1 MAETK
6 QPLVLRLGRGF
17 NGFFCPETRF
27 HLVGVMKPQ
36 AVYTAAFLSEDVKRG
51 LRGRTLIDVN
61 GQLTEDDIKPGKGYV
76 HNTNA
81 SDRKKQILIQA
92 DEQAKAK
99 QESDAEKGIEK
110 DDYVTPDASAQ
121 TGELI
126 SEPDIHSSTKKEL
139 LAYIEKT
146 EGLELEALDLHSRSG
161 AEEVKAAL
169 LKHFGY
175 SDKPVDLDAE
185 AEAAKQ
191 DEE

>member
-1 MAETK
+1 MTETK

-61 GQLTEDDIKPGKGYV
+61 GILSEDEIKPGKGYV
-76 HNTNA
+76 HNVNA

-92 DEQAKAK
+92 EEQAKEK

-110 DDYVTPDASAQ
+110 DDYLSPDADAH
-121 TGELI
+121 GELI
-126 SEPDIHSSTKKEL
+126 SEPDILSGTKKEL
-139 LAYIEKT
+139 LAFIEKT
-146 EGLELEALDLHSRSG
+146 DGLELEALDLNSRSG
-161 AEEVKAAL
+161 AEEVKTAL

-185 AEAAKQ
+185 AEAAKR

>member
-1 MAETK
+1 MEETK

-27 HLVGVMKPQ
+27 HLIGVMKPQ

-61 GQLTEDDIKPGKGYV
+61 GILSEDEIKPGKGYV
-76 HNTNA
+76 HNVNA

-92 DEQAKAK
+92 DEQAKEK
-99 QESDAEKGIEK
+99 QEADAEKGIEK
-110 DDYVTPDASAQ
+110 DDYLTPDADAH
-121 TGELI
+121 GELI
-126 SEPDIHSSTKKEL
+126 SEPDILSGTKKEL
-139 LAYIEKT
+139 LAFIEKT
-146 EGLELEALDLHSRSG
+146 EGLELEALDLNSRSG
-161 AEEVKAAL
+161 AEEVKTAL

-185 AEAAKQ
+185 AEAAKR